1 MLSIALKNTC
11 DYEQSGELINH
22 TYSALTMIINMSLL
36 PPLIC
41 ELGKFILIKLEVIV
55 ERQGTTVLVDFI
67 HFFLVWIKC
76 VLRWVIEAVKLVFG
90 ERKKIEIPDL
100 LGV

>member
-1 MLSIALKNTC
+1 MSAALLTAASLPLCYTSLQAGMLSIALKNTC

-67 HFFLVWIKC
+67 HFFLF
-76 VLRWVIEAVKLVFG
+76 E
-90 ERKKIEIPDL
+90 
-100 LGV
+100 